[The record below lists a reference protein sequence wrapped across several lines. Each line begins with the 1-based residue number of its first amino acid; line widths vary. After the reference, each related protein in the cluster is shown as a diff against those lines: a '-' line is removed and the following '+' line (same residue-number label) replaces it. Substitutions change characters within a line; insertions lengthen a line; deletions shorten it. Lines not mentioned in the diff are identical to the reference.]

1 MLKTVVT
8 IFALLLVIATVPAD
22 GTPTSAMPE
31 MRPSL
36 IHGSLHNASHVLRS
50 LGLSQSIS
58 HAVACCKICTVGK
71 ACGDTCI
78 SRDKECHVGPGAPV
92 MDKD

>member
-1 MLKTVVT
+1 MPKTVVA

-36 IHGSLHNASHVLRS
+36 IHGGLHGAPHVLRS
-50 LGLSQSIS
+50 LGFSQSTS

-78 SRDKECHVGPGAPV
+78 SRDKECHVGPGCAC
-92 MDKD
+92 DG